1 MHTGLAASIA
11 LVVLSAAL
19 AVAVFP
25 PFSCP
30 LLAPF
35 AWVPLFLA
43 LRKKSARVGFRL
55 GVLHGLLLY
64 AGTLN
69 WFFQVFGVPSLVL
82 IVMLALFPGIFAS
95 CAACLSRL
103 AISPA
108 LSALATAAVWT
119 GCEYY
124 RCEWFALRF
133 PWITPGVGL
142 PPNLLTPLIG
152 VYGISFL
159 VALSAAFVAGDG
171 RRNKALGG
179 LLMALLLML
188 NIFRPGVV
196 KPQNPIHVGAIQ
208 TEAQDLETNLKLSS
222 SIPGSVDAIVWPE
235 YALADD
241 VRTHPETLE
250 KIRSM
255 MGEKGARLLVLANSV
270 ALPDGKSENTA
281 LSIGRSEIFGT
292 HVKNRPVHMMND
304 GVAGKSATVI
314 ATPLGKIA
322 TPICFDNDYESV
334 DRQAVRDG
342 AEFLLVPSMDSMDWS
357 QREHLQHAIF
367 VPHRAAE
374 NGRWIV
380 VSSTSGKTQIVDP
393 HGNVTPEVIPL
404 MREGVLIGD
413 IGRETHRTFYNRAGW
428 ILGPL
433 CVLTAAGILVSLLVR
448 SFLDWRAHR
457 SPPLETPAP
466 AVV

>member
-1 MHTGLAASIA
+1 MRTGLTASIA
-11 LVVLSAAL
+11 LVVLSAAM

-25 PFSCP
+25 PFSCS

-35 AWVPLFLA
+35 AWIPLFIA
-43 LRKKSARVGFRL
+43 LQKKSARAGFRL

-69 WFFQVFGVPSLVL
+69 WFFQVFGAPSLVL
-82 IVMLALFPGIFAS
+82 ILMLALFPGVFAS
-95 CAACLSRL
+95 CAAALSRL

-108 LSALATAAVWT
+108 LTALATAVVWT

-124 RCEWFALRF
+124 RCEWFMLRF

-142 PPNLLTPLIG
+142 PPNLLTPVVG

-159 VALSAAFVAGDG
+159 VALAAALVAGDG
-171 RRNKALGG
+171 RRFKAAGG
-179 LLMALLLML
+179 LLLALLLML

-196 KPQNPIHVGAIQ
+196 KPVNPIRVGAIQ
-208 TEAQDLETNLKLSS
+208 TEAQDLDTNLKLSA
-222 SIPGSVDAIVWPE
+222 SIPGQVDAIVWPE

-241 VRTHPETLE
+241 VRNHPEALE
-250 KIRSM
+250 KIRNM
-255 MGEKGARLLVLANSV
+255 MTEKGAQLLVLANPV
-270 ALPDGKSENTA
+270 IRPDGKSENTA

-304 GVAGKSATVI
+304 GVPGKIASVI
-314 ATPLGKIA
+314 PTPFGRIA

-342 AEFLLVPSMDSMDWS
+342 AEFLLVPSMDSMEWS
-357 QREHLQHAIF
+357 QRQHLQHAVF
-367 VPHRAAE
+367 VLHRAAE

-404 MREGVLIGD
+404 MREGQLIGD
-413 IGRETHRTFYNRAGW
+413 IDRETHRTFYNRAGW

-433 CVLTAAGILVSLLVR
+433 CVFAAAAILIGLLVR
-448 SFLDWRAHR
+448 SFLDWRGHR
-457 SPPLETPAP
+457 PAPPEESAP